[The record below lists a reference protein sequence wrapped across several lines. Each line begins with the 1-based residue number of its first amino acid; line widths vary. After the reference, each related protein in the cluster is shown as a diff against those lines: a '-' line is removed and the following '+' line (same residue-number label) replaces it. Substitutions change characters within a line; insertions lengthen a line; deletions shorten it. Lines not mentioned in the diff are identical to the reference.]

1 VDQATLVAEKLR
13 VAVARLKMLHEAS
26 TYGVVTISIG
36 VARGDTGEGLAD
48 DRLREADGCSIE
60 RRRTAAIVSVRAPQS
75 TLKEG
80 TTSTSGS
87 ESIQTDEP
95 RQTWKVMASHSDG
108 VDSELA
114 ATGRCRAAA

>member
-1 VDQATLVAEKLR
+1 MDQATLVAEKLR

-60 RRRTAAIVSVRAPQS
+60 RRRTAAIVSGAAPRS

-80 TTSTSGS
+80 ATSTSGG
-87 ESIQTDEP
+87 ESILTDEP
-95 RQTWKVMASHSDG
+95 RHKLKVTASHSHG

-114 ATGRCRAAA
+114 ATGRC

>member
-1 VDQATLVAEKLR
+1 VDQATPVAEKLR

-26 TYGVVTISIG
+26 TYGVVTIT
-36 VARGDTGEGLAD
+36 TGEGLAD

-60 RRRTAAIVSVRAPQS
+60 RRRTAAIVSVAAPQS

-95 RQTWKVMASHSDG
+95 RQTWKVKASHSDG

-114 ATGRCRAAA
+114 ATGRCQAAA